1 MASAMIRPDVAE
13 FDRTE
18 IPSLK
23 LLRCLPAELHGVI
36 VKLHDALKEM
46 RSCVFRIGQ
55 DVMQDAEIALVAGMP
70 SDVLVSTL
78 PAIIRKGMMAR
89 DDTGALFSPHFYDK
103 VLRSEE
109 RAARKAQAEQ
119 DRAQW
124 VVEAQARGGVP
135 TGLTPK
141 QLASILNGRKGGRPR
156 KNGVPVA
163 GQKNMP
169 FYGVV
174 GGTENPNKKPE
185 SAQVMENANPTGSLG
200 SLEEERE
207 YTNLTHNISSSS
219 LSREP
224 ENPKP
229 GEAEVKRIAQKAR
242 EAGGI
247 GSNQRTYSENYV
259 RSWLRD
265 GADEELILRVV
276 ASKRG
281 EAEKFVYFDIPVRQ
295 AMQEK
300 GSEPAAQPIVPKDDA
315 ERRAQEQWKRAQPI
329 WARMMQETRD
339 IGVVERQWPPVAQE
353 YDLPACAPR
362 YDAYVA
368 HFRAQTKGSEA
379 VAA

>member
-1 MASAMIRPDVAE
+1 
-13 FDRTE
+13 
-18 IPSLK
+18 
-23 LLRCLPAELHGVI
+23 
-36 VKLHDALKEM
+36 
-46 RSCVFRIGQ
+46 
-55 DVMQDAEIALVAGMP
+55 
-70 SDVLVSTL
+70 
-78 PAIIRKGMMAR
+78 
-89 DDTGALFSPHFYDK
+89 
-103 VLRSEE
+103 
-109 RAARKAQAEQ
+109 
-119 DRAQW
+119 
-124 VVEAQARGGVP
+124 
-135 TGLTPK
+135 
-141 QLASILNGRKGGRPR
+141 
-156 KNGVPVA
+156 
-163 GQKNMP
+163 MP

-174 GGTENPNKKPE
+174 GGTENPSKKPE
-185 SAQVMENANPTGSLG
+185 SAQVMENANPTGFSG

-207 YTNLTHNISSSS
+207 YTNLTHSISSSS

-229 GEAEVKRIAQKAR
+229 DEAEVKRIAQKAR
-242 EAGGI
+242 EAGGL
-247 GSNQRTYSENYV
+247 GSKQRTYSENYV

-300 GSEPAAQPIVPKDDA
+300 GSEPAATPIVPKDDA

-353 YDLPACAPR
+353 YDLPPCAPR